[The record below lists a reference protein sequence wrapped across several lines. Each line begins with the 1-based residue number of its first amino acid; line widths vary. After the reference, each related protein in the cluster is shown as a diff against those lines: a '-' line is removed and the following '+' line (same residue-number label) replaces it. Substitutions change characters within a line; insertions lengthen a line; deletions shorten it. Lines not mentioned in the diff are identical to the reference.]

1 MRVSGHINNM
11 SLRGKLFFIY
21 ASVWILF
28 FTVSLLFAR
37 YNQGVVE
44 EQVLETMHSHSI
56 NYTQILN
63 SQFMIYESLA
73 NLVSNNSEL
82 KSNLEKPYPSVLGAL
97 DLYQSIWDQ
106 YGANRLSWPYLKH
119 ITVYS
124 SNPTLHNSYPYL
136 IRLDTYMKNQPEY
149 EDILE
154 LGTAGYWSG
163 FRNVQSR
170 EYWDPSNRSS
180 TDGNSQ
186 SFAYNRILYSARH
199 LGVPIGMLTIE
210 VDSRAITDVIRA
222 QDDFQMILLDQ
233 NGAVITAS
241 ASTSEEDFS
250 QILEKDGKVK
260 IGNDWYY
267 AEEFFLNNGWKLMTM
282 VPLEEAGMV
291 SNAMWNFNWLLFLLA
306 NLTVL
311 PLIFLFSR
319 QVSRRF
325 DTLIRKMEAFRE
337 GNIELGPPLS
347 GKDEAAVLDAHFTQM
362 AVELNQQI
370 HKTYAMQLQ
379 KEKFR
384 LEVLQTQINP
394 HFLYNALSTIAWLSD
409 NHPRKEIREA
419 VEDLEVFYRQTL
431 SKGKDLV
438 SLLSE
443 LQAVRAY
450 LDLQK
455 KRYVNRINVY
465 YQIDPL
471 TENAQLPKVTLQ
483 PLVENCIRH
492 GLVGERE
499 TISILISSRIL
510 EDTVLIEVQDDGA
523 GMTSDT
529 LEQLVNGSAVSKNGN
544 SIGFRNVNDRI
555 QLYYGS
561 NYGLQAKSTWGS
573 GTTITISLPCRSA
586 ELSPSEAEL
595 LEIQVEEGQDEP
607 NQRS

>member
-1 MRVSGHINNM
+1 MRVTGHINNM

-21 ASVWILF
+21 VSVWILF
-28 FTVSLLFAR
+28 FTVSLFYAR

-44 EQVLETMHSHSI
+44 EQVLETMHSHSV

-82 KSNLEKPYPSVLGAL
+82 KDNLEKPYPSVLGAL
-97 DLYQSIWDQ
+97 DLYQSLWDQ
-106 YGANRLSWPYLKH
+106 YGANRLSWPYLRH

-136 IRLDTYMKNQPEY
+136 IRLDTYLKNQPEY

-163 FRNVQSR
+163 FRNIQSR
-170 EYWDPSNRSS
+170 EYWDSSNRDCE
-180 TDGNSQ
+180 DGKYQ
-186 SFAYNRILYSARH
+186 SFAYSRTLYSARH

-210 VDSRAITDVIRA
+210 VDGRAITEVIHA
-222 QDDFQMILLDQ
+222 QDDFQMILFDQ
-233 NGAVITAS
+233 DGAVITAS
-241 ASTSEEDFS
+241 APDYAEDLSRIPEED
-250 QILEKDGKVK
+250 GKAR
-260 IGNDWYY
+260 IGNNWYY
-267 AEEFFLNNGWKLMTM
+267 TESFSLSNGWKLMTM
-282 VPLEEAGMV
+282 VPLAEAGMV
-291 SNAMWNFNWLLFLLA
+291 SDAMWTFNRLLFLLA

-325 DTLIRKMEAFRE
+325 DSLIRKMETFRE
-337 GNIELGPPLS
+337 GNMELGPPLS

-362 AVELNQQI
+362 AVELKRQI
-370 HKTYAMQLQ
+370 HETYAMQLQ

-409 NHPRKEIREA
+409 DHPRKEIREA

-438 SLLSE
+438 SLHSE

-471 TENAQLPKVTLQ
+471 TEDAQLPKVTLQ
-483 PLVENCIRH
+483 PLVENSIRH
-492 GLVGERE
+492 GLAGDKK
-499 TISILISSRIL
+499 TISILISSRIQ
-510 EDTVLIEVQDDGA
+510 EDTVLIEVRDDGA
-523 GMTSDT
+523 GMSPDT
-529 LEQLVNGSAVSKNGN
+529 LRQLVEGAVISKNGN

-555 QLYYGS
+555 RLYYG
-561 NYGLQAKSTWGS
+561 NDYGLRAQSTLGL
-573 GTTITISLPCRSA
+573 GTTITISLPCGSA
-586 ELSPSEAEL
+586 ELSPSEAES
-595 LEIQVEEGQDEP
+595 LEIKVEEGQDEP